1 MLTSSSDEIALDR
14 ASVRSIDADGHL
26 HVERTPISKAVVN
39 PYYGREIPDFE
50 RLGLDPERIYR
61 LYRHPDELARAAG
74 TFEGKPLLIQ
84 HKPVNADE
92 HPKELTVGSIGSPV
106 NFDPPYLTAPLTIW
120 EGEAI
125 DLVQSKKQREL
136 SCGYRYRPDM
146 TPGTTPEG
154 EPYDGV
160 MRDIGGNHLALVEQ
174 GRAGPDVL
182 VHDSA
187 LEPSPEPKE
196 TKQMPQATVLTR
208 KGAVAQS
215 ALMVYLRPK
224 LAQDAKIDL
233 KPILAG
239 LTSKNFA
246 DKRGTIIEDV
256 KKATAGKLA
265 ADAKLDDIGI
275 PLDIAQDDM
284 DPRGE
289 DEDPDEDK
297 DKKGKAE
304 DESEEDDDKA
314 KKPAKDKGAKDKEAC
329 DEDDGAEDEDD
340 DDKEE
345 KVSKSAMDAAIRS
358 ATTDAVERV
367 RQQARD
373 LRTAEQEVRPYV
385 GEIAVACD
393 SAEDVYRHALKAMKV
408 DIAGVPAVALR
419 PLLKALPVPKTS
431 APSLPAMD
439 AAAEDAYSKRFP
451 NAGRLK

>member
-1 MLTSSSDEIALDR
+1 MSDENLALDR
-14 ASVRSIDADGHL
+14 ETVRSIDADGHL

-39 PYYGREIPDFE
+39 PYWGREIPDAE
-50 RLGLDPERIYR
+50 RLGLDPDRIYR
-61 LYRHPDELARAAG
+61 LYRHPEELARAAAS
-74 TFEGKPLLIQ
+74 FEGKPLLIQ

-92 HPKELTVGSIGSPV
+92 HPSELTVGAIGSPV
-106 NFDPPYLTAPLTIW
+106 NFDAPYLTAPLTVW
-120 EGEAI
+120 DGGAI
-125 DLVQSKKQREL
+125 DLIQSKKQREL
-136 SCGYRYRPDM
+136 SCGYRYRFDP

-239 LTSKNFA
+239 VTSKNFA
-246 DKRGTIIEDV
+246 DKRGAIIEGV

-265 ADAKLDDIGI
+265 ADAKLDDMNIA
-275 PLDIAQDDM
+275 LDIAQDDM

-289 DEDPDEDK
+289 DEDPDEDE
-297 DKKGKAE
+297 GE
-304 DESEEDDDKA
+304 G

-329 DEDDGAEDEDD
+329 DKDDDAKDEDDD

-358 ATTDAVERV
+358 ATTDAVARV

-373 LRTAEQEVRPYV
+373 LRIAEQEVRPVV

-393 SAEDVYRHALKAMKV
+393 SAEEVYRHALNVLKV
-408 DIAGVPAVALR
+408 DITDVPAAAYRALFKAIPAQR
-419 PLLKALPVPKTS
+419 PAS
-431 APSLPAMD
+431 AASALPAMD
-439 AAAEDAYSKRFP
+439 AAAEDAFSKRFP